1 MFLKGSFG
9 KWSNRISKVA
19 LTKTIKT
26 LTQCCVVQSY
36 ILQMLPECF
45 CINVGQNLLFL
56 HHSMYRM
63 SLFEACFSHKMSG
76 AGYLVDVP
84 VSRETC

>member
-9 KWSNRISKVA
+9 KWSNRISKEA
-19 LTKTIKT
+19 
-26 LTQCCVVQSY
+26 LTQCWVVQSY

-45 CINVGQNLLFL
+45 CIDVGQNLLFL

-63 SLFEACFSHKMSG
+63 SLFEACFSH
-76 AGYLVDVP
+76 
-84 VSRETC
+84 